1 MWELEHQEVCAS
13 KNWYSWTVVLEK
25 TLESR
30 LDCKEI
36 KWVNPKGNQSWI
48 FTGSTD
54 AEAQAPIFWPPD
66 KKSWLVKKR
75 PWCWERLKARGEG
88 DNRGWD
94 GWMASP
100 TRWTWVWA
108 SSRIWLGVGKPGMLQ
123 SLQSLRIR
131 YNWVTEQQMS
141 YLGSFKSSK
150 IVSSLSGIP
159 SAWGK
164 YKVLSTWASHLSL
177 VSLSY

>member
-54 AEAQAPIFWPPD
+54 AEVRAPKFWPPD
-66 KKSWLVKKR
+66 EKSWLVKKR
-75 PWCWERLKARGEG
+75 PWSWERLKARGEG

-108 SSRIWLGVGKPGMLQ
+108 SSRIWWGTGNPGMLQ
-123 SLQSLRIR
+123 SMLSQRVR
-131 YNWVTEQQMS
+131 YNWVTEQQIS
-141 YLGSFKSSK
+141 YLGSFT
-150 IVSSLSGIP
+150 LR
-159 SAWGK
+159 
-164 YKVLSTWASHLSL
+164 
-177 VSLSY
+177 